1 MQYTSAQAN
10 KILKKLAEER
20 ERLLS
25 LERAGKVFIAATT
38 EDKESARPNY
48 SYKDTKK
55 ALAKIEADIRVIK
68 HAINVFNTTHFV
80 EGFDLTV
87 DQMLIYIP
95 QLVERKHQ
103 LSQMTQA
110 LPKQRLTS
118 NGRTNLIEY
127 QYVNYDIDSV
137 KQDYA
142 AISEELSRAQ
152 VALDCL
158 NNTETFSFSI
168 E

>member
-10 KILKKLAEER
+10 KLLKKLNEEH

-25 LERAGKVFIAATT
+25 LERAGKLFIAATT
-38 EDKESARPNY
+38 EDKESARPEY
-48 SYKDTKK
+48 SYQDTKK
-55 ALAKIEADIRVIK
+55 ALAKIEADIRTIK

-87 DQMLIYIP
+87 DQMLVYIP
-95 QLVERKHQ
+95 QLVERKYQ

-127 QYVNYDIDSV
+127 QYVNYDINAV

-142 AISEELSRAQ
+142 AISEELARAQ

-158 NNTETFSFSI
+158 NNSETLSFSI

>member
-10 KILKKLAEER
+10 KLLKKLNEER

-38 EDKESARPNY
+38 EDKESARPEY

-80 EGFDLTV
+80 EDFDLTV

-95 QLVERKHQ
+95 QLVERKYQ
-103 LSQMTQA
+103 LSQMAQA

-127 QYVNYDIDSV
+127 QFVNYDIDII

>member
-10 KILKKLAEER
+10 KLLKKLNEEH
-20 ERLLS
+20 ERL
-25 LERAGKVFIAATT
+25 
-38 EDKESARPNY
+38 
-48 SYKDTKK
+48 
-55 ALAKIEADIRVIK
+55 
-68 HAINVFNTTHFV
+68 
-80 EGFDLTV
+80 
-87 DQMLIYIP
+87 
-95 QLVERKHQ
+95 
-103 LSQMTQA
+103 
-110 LPKQRLTS
+110 
-118 NGRTNLIEY
+118 EY

>member
-38 EDKESARPNY
+38 EDKESARPEY

-95 QLVERKHQ
+95 QLVERKYQ
-103 LSQMTQA
+103 LSQMAQA

>member
-10 KILKKLAEER
+10 KLLKKLMEEH

-25 LERAGKVFIAATT
+25 IERAGRFFVAATT
-38 EDKESARPNY
+38 ENKESARPEY
-48 SYKDTKK
+48 SYEDTKK
-55 ALAKIEADIRVIK
+55 ALAKIEAEIRTIK
-68 HAINVFNTTHFV
+68 HAINVFNTTHVV
-80 EGFDLTV
+80 EGFHLTV
-87 DQMLIYIP
+87 DQMLVYIP
-95 QLVERKHQ
+95 QLTERKSM

-127 QYVNYDIDSV
+127 QYVNYDLDTV

-142 AISEELSRAQ
+142 AIIEELSRAQ
-152 VALDCL
+152 LALDCL
-158 NNTETFSFSI
+158 NNSEMMRFCVD
-168 E
+168 

>member
-10 KILKKLAEER
+10 KILKKLMEEH

-25 LERAGKVFIAATT
+25 LERAGKFFVAATT
-38 EDKESARPNY
+38 EDKESARPDY
-48 SYKDTKK
+48 SYEDVKK
-55 ALAKIEADIRVIK
+55 ALAKIEADIRIIK
-68 HAINVFNTTHFV
+68 HAINVFNTTHVV

-87 DQMLIYIP
+87 DQMLVYIP
-95 QLVERKHQ
+95 QLTERKYQ

-127 QYVNYDIDSV
+127 QYINYDMDAV
-137 KQDYA
+137 KQDYSD
-142 AISEELSRAQ
+142 ISEELSRAQ
-152 VALDCL
+152 IALDCL
-158 NNTETFSFSI
+158 NNSQTLDFCLG
-168 E
+168 